1 MPSSSRDLIVR
12 ILADTSK
19 LNDGVNETN
28 SKLGGLG
35 KAAKVAGTAFAAFAA
50 ADVATDFLM
59 DATKAAEED
68 KKSQALLA
76 NQLKETNNAT
86 DDQIDTVE
94 DNINALSRQTGVM
107 DDDLRPAYAALARAT
122 GDTET
127 ANRELAIAM
136 DIAAGRGVDLA
147 TVTAAMEKAHNGNIG
162 ALGRLGVATKDAEG
176 NTLSLEEA
184 MAKASETYK
193 GAAEAA
199 VTPGQ
204 RMSVAFNELKEQV
217 GTALLPVMENLST
230 FMADTLLP
238 AFQDAIVWIQEN
250 WPAIEKAI
258 KSTFDKIKPWLDEFV
273 HSIELAFDII
283 SGVFKVVSDLLHGHW
298 ADAWRDFKDMI
309 GNVFGDIVKLVQDNI
324 NKVKEYFGG
333 LISFVA
339 DVPGKIATAAS
350 GMFQGIKDA
359 ASLAARWVGDRVD
372 DLVEFFLDI
381 PKRIAGLGGKI
392 LAEITGGAAG
402 IVGKALNVIG
412 LASGGIVTKPT
423 LAIVGESGPEAVVPL
438 GGGVSVDGSGISP
451 LGSMSSSGGGGIT
464 IQTANFYG
472 VQNVRQLV
480 AELNDFWRIN
490 GGARIPGGVTAV

>member
-1 MPSSSRDLIVR
+1 VPSSSRDLIVR

-19 LNDGVNETN
+19 LNAGVNETN

-35 KAAKVAGTAFAAFAA
+35 KAAKVAGSAFAAFAA
-50 ADVATDFLM
+50 ADVAVDFLQ

-86 DDQIDTVE
+86 EDQIDTVE
-94 DNINALSRQTGVM
+94 DNINALSRLTGVA
-107 DDDLRPAYAALARAT
+107 DDDLRPAYAALARST
-122 GDTET
+122 GDTEQ

-217 GTALLPVMENLST
+217 GTALLPVLENLST

-238 AFQDAIVWIQEN
+238 AFQDAIVWIQTH
-250 WPAIEKAI
+250 WPEIEKAI
-258 KSTFDKIKPWLDEFV
+258 SDTFNKLKPIIETFV
-273 HSIELAFDII
+273 GVIQTQWAIV
-283 SGVFKVVSDLLHGHW
+283 SGVFQTISDLLHGHW
-298 ADAWRDFKDMI
+298 SEAWHDFANMLSGVWD
-309 GNVFGDIVKLVQDNI
+309 GIVKIVKGHIDA
-324 NKVKEYFGG
+324 VKELFGG
-333 LISFVA
+333 LVSWIGEL
-339 DVPGKIATAAS
+339 PGKIASVAA
-350 GMFQGIKDA
+350 GMWDGLWDALVGVIDKIRKAIRDLFSHIGIHIH
-359 ASLAARWVGDRVD
+359 
-372 DLVEFFLDI
+372 E
-381 PKRIAGLGGKI
+381 GLGPLPDVNFDWQLPIPPGLKDGGTV
-392 LAEITGGAAG
+392 AKTG
-402 IVGKALNVIG
+402 
-412 LASGGIVTKPT
+412 
-423 LAIVGESGPEAVVPL
+423 LAIVHQGETFSGVGGGGMGGVTITGPVTIYPASMTDEAVVKA
-438 GGGVSVDGSGISP
+438 VYNWSRR
-451 LGSMSSSGGGGIT
+451 
-464 IQTANFYG
+464 N
-472 VQNVRQLV
+472 
-480 AELNDFWRIN
+480 N
-490 GGARIPGGVTAV
+490 GLRVPGGVTAVS